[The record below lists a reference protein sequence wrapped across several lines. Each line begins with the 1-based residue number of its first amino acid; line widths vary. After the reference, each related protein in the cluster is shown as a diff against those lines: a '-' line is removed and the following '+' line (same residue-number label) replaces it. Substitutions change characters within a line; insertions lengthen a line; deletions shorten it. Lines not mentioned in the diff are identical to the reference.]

1 VPTKKT
7 AATQDD
13 FEKAELEI
21 KESEAKPKPKKKVV
35 RKVKKTD
42 GPDLS
47 SLPNNAGPV
56 QMDSVAKSVSA
67 DALHNHHQAKDVPDQ
82 MVVSEKHEAM
92 RDIKLRDRQSDAT
105 FLIPEKFGFD
115 LRPDKKQQ
123 NKAKKGI
130 FLKRLSYAL
139 IILILLLLGALF
151 LLTKYSSK
159 LLTTKTDNVA
169 TNVDSTQTG
178 QSSAPASAAY
188 TLAYSNVS
196 ADLKPTLTSLLQAKF
211 GNGYGYTDYK
221 GILPEAKVDTLFVK
235 QSADKNNTDLINA
248 LATYGI
254 KPEIQQVDGLQSAA
268 VLLMVPLVPS
278 PDLSPA
284 TATVYN
290 ASGVSGLAKKNCTIL
305 TGYKVTSCNPLNAT
319 GTQTGTTVTY
329 KNVKTLFVLKRTP
342 EYKNAVFSAADAKQI
357 EDIRLTL
364 GK

>member
-7 AATQDD
+7 AATSDD

-21 KESEAKPKPKKKVV
+21 KESEDKPKPKKKVV

-67 DALHNHHQAKDVPDQ
+67 DALHNHHTAKDVPDQ

-115 LRPDKKQQ
+115 LRPDKKEH

-159 LLTTKTDNVA
+159 LLTNKTDNVA
-169 TNVDSTQTG
+169 TNTDSTPADKGAT
-178 QSSAPASAAY
+178 PASAAY
-188 TLAYSNVS
+188 SLAYSNIS
-196 ADLKPTLTSLLQAKF
+196 AELKPTLTSLLQAKF
-211 GNGYGYTDYK
+211 ANYGYTDYK

-248 LATYGI
+248 LAAYGI

-268 VLLMVPLVPS
+268 VLFMVPLVSS

-342 EYKNAVFSAADAKQI
+342 EYKNAVFSAADSKQI